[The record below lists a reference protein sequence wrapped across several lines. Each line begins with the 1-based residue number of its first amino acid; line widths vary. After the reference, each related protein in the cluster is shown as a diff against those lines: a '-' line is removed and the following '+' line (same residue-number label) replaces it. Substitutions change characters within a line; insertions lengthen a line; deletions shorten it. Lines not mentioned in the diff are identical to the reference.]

1 MRISDI
7 SPISRSSLCAIALG
21 STASLQG
28 AILAV
33 TDASFAGTFTPG
45 NPESLTGVS
54 TLASLTTSEGTFS
67 ALTGASA
74 TNATGQRVWKV
85 DEPVTDSDALLG
97 LTASDGLLNL
107 TSGNTNFQVGS
118 NFTADTRFFLLDLA
132 GGGSAIG
139 DSVTISLINSSNVV
153 VGDYTLALA
162 AANFGANIA
171 DVNGASRESS
181 TALDLDLGGVTFAL
195 SDFTG
200 TTGDLSTVTGI
211 RFSAASNLDP
221 AVVGIYTVP
230 EPGALLLAALSSSAF
245 LLRRK
250 RID

>member
-7 SPISRSSLCAIALG
+7 SPISRLSLCVIVFC
-21 STASLQG
+21 STANLQG

-33 TDASFAGTFTPG
+33 TDASFSGTFAPG

-67 ALTGASA
+67 ALTGTSA
-74 TNATGQRVWKV
+74 TNAAGQQVWKV
-85 DEPVTDSDALLG
+85 DQPAADSDALLG

-107 TSGNTNFQVGS
+107 TSGNTNFQLGS
-118 NFTADTRFFLLDLA
+118 DFTADTRFFLLDLA

-139 DSVTISLINSSNVV
+139 DSVTISLINSGNVV
-153 VGDYTLALA
+153 IGDYTLALVS
-162 AANFGANIA
+162 ANFGANIA
-171 DVNGASRESS
+171 DVNGASREGS

-221 AVVGIYTVP
+221 AVVGFYTVP
-230 EPGALLLAALSSSAF
+230 EPGSLLLASLSVFAF
-245 LLRRK
+245 WLRRK
-250 RID
+250 PNH